1 MAAAE
6 VNDAL
11 ETLAIDALRGVID
24 PEIGLDVVE
33 LGLVYGVDVDG
44 RDVRVRLTMT
54 TPACPLG
61 EEIVRDA
68 EDRLQAIDG
77 VGAVDVELVWD
88 PPWSPER
95 MSPAARK
102 LLGWSGR

>member
-1 MAAAE
+1 VADPD
-6 VNDAL
+6 VNDAM
-11 ETLAIDALRGVID
+11 EARAIDALRGVID

-33 LGLVYGVDVDG
+33 LGLVYGVDVHG

-68 EDRLQAIDG
+68 EDRLRVIDG

-102 LLGWSGR
+102 LLGWSGP

>member
-1 MAAAE
+1 VAAAE

-11 ETLAIDALRGVID
+11 EARAIDALRGVID

-33 LGLVYGVDVDG
+33 LGLVYRVDVDR

-61 EEIVRDA
+61 EVIVRDA
-68 EDRLQAIDG
+68 EDQLRALAG